1 MLDEVED
8 SIKVIVVGDGN
19 VGKTSMLKRFVK
31 GDFTDQYKKTI
42 GAEFMEKEV
51 YCEGNTVKLMLW
63 DTAGQEV
70 FDALTSSYYR
80 GAGTAVLAFSTIDR
94 DSFMNVAKWKA
105 KVEAQCGE
113 ITMVLCQTKG
123 DLIDQAVVTEQE
135 AQDLAA
141 NLRMT
146 FFRISTKEDSNV
158 TELFEFAA
166 QQTVVQRDQR
176 HEQALEQQ
184 RANGAK
190 AEKEGVKK
198 DKKDKKDKKKKKDK
212 DGDDGEDN
220 TGEESDAPP
229 PPKKI
234 TGSMMTPANAPD
246 GTRPKKKKK
255 FSCVML

>member
-1 MLDEVED
+1 MIDEVED

-19 VGKTSMLKRFVK
+19 VGKTSMLRRFVK

-51 YCEGNTVKLMLW
+51 YCGGNTVKLMLW

-94 DSFMNVAKWKA
+94 DSFMNIAKWKA
-105 KVEAQCGE
+105 KVEAQCGD

-166 QQTVVQRDQR
+166 QQTIVQREVR
-176 HEQALEQQ
+176 HQQAIEQQ
-184 RANGAK
+184 KAKDASVEKDGAK
-190 AEKEGVKK
+190 KEKKE
-198 DKKDKKDKKKKKDK
+198 KKDKKKKKDK
-212 DGDDGEDN
+212 DDDAVEENGDD
-220 TGEESDAPP
+220 DANPP

-234 TGSMMTPANAPD
+234 TGSMMAPANAPD
-246 GTRPKKKKK
+246 GAKPKKKKK
-255 FSCVML
+255 FMCVML